1 MDDERSLR
9 RNPLL
14 TYLDRHALG
23 HDRLRAHVL
32 RALERLD
39 PGSRAD
45 LASERRGRQHTILLR
60 CDVQRKTHQ
69 AVAAS
74 LGLSRRQFYRD
85 RRLALIAFAAALR
98 EYRGTPAP
106 VTTEPRDVRLLYI
119 KTLRE
124 RGKYDAVWRES
135 VRALHDLRGDPR
147 EAEVWTVAAEAARFF
162 GNARK
167 SQEAIDAL
175 RAIAERAEHPHLRRA
190 TALRTAI
197 CETALDW
204 MQADFAKARSRVER
218 VVRSC
223 GDERTTYGRDA
234 TLFGILLN
242 YGAWMAIDVGDWA
255 AATEFTRR
263 SERIAARSEVE
274 YASSYLHRLR
284 GRLAL
289 QCDGDVSRAAME
301 LRDALD
307 VADAHNALAPIA
319 CSSVELGLATIAS
332 EERAGLDYIRY
343 GLAIGRDVCG
353 YDDFAVLFINTVP
366 AMLAHTTTESALE
379 GVEVV
384 RARSPLFRRADLFT
398 RLAESAISL
407 AAGRNEAAARSG
419 AEVARELERASLR
432 PAAAEAHVISAEA
445 LLRERRVVAA
455 RRTLRRASETIE
467 RFGGAPTRA
476 RAATLGACLAL
487 PAAQ

>member
-1 MDDERSLR
+1 VTDRELIANARSALHEMDDERSLR

-218 VVRSC
+218 VVRS
-223 GDERTTYGRDA
+223 RTNDLRPRRDA
-234 TLFGILLN
+234 VRNPPQLRRVDGDRCGRLGGRNGIH
-242 YGAWMAIDVGDWA
+242 ASQRAH
-255 AATEFTRR
+255 RR
-263 SERIAARSEVE
+263 AF
-274 YASSYLHRLR
+274 R
-284 GRLAL
+284 GRI
-289 QCDGDVSRAAME
+289 R
-301 LRDALD
+301 
-307 VADAHNALAPIA
+307 
-319 CSSVELGLATIAS
+319 VELPAP
-332 EERAGLDYIRY
+332 
-343 GLAIGRDVCG
+343 
-353 YDDFAVLFINTVP
+353 FAW
-366 AMLAHTTTESALE
+366 AL
-379 GVEVV
+379 GP
-384 RARSPLFRRADLFT
+384 SM
-398 RLAESAISL
+398 
-407 AAGRNEAAARSG
+407 
-419 AEVARELERASLR
+419 
-432 PAAAEAHVISAEA
+432 
-445 LLRERRVVAA
+445 
-455 RRTLRRASETIE
+455 
-467 RFGGAPTRA
+467 
-476 RAATLGACLAL
+476 
-487 PAAQ
+487 